1 MIGFSI
7 FKWRE
12 TGVSFTGAAL
22 GARQHQ
28 VNNRADGGDSDG
40 LGRLGSGRGLRR
52 GCAPLL
58 LLLLRLRLQ
67 LWRRRQ
73 LLLRRRLR
81 LLRLLLGTG
90 GRRSHPLPARCFPL
104 VGR

>member
-28 VNNRADGGDSDG
+28 VNNRTDGGDSDS

-58 LLLLRLRLQ
+58 LLL
-67 LWRRRQ
+67 RRQ
-73 LLLRRRLR
+73 LQLLLLR
-81 LLRLLLGTG
+81 LLRLLLSAG
-90 GRRSHPLPARCFPL
+90 GRRSHPLPARCFPP